1 MKKRQYDLTLIIKG
15 NKTVEEAGKIFEDI
29 KAKLEKIGFQIDKTI
44 NPTFKELAYEINKIK
59 QGYYVTFILSSDN
72 FNAKDL
78 QEIFKFDEN
87 ILRFLVVEYSDSVGL
102 RKQKHDRRTRKYQD
116 EKQAAAKIDTQE
128 YAIKEEIVQ
137 TKDKEEIVA
146 ESSKSEEESTSEE
159 INQPKEESTAQK
171 QIDLEDLDEKL
182 DELLK

>member
-29 KAKLEKIGFQIDKTI
+29 KAKLEKIGFQIDKAI
-44 NPTFKELAYEINKIK
+44 NPVFKELAYEINKIK

-87 ILRFLVVEYSDSVGL
+87 ILRFLAVEYSDSVGL

-116 EKQAAAKIDTQE
+116 EKQGIASQDQKSEQN
-128 YAIKEEIVQ
+128 KEEVVLEANQEQDTSDTIEA
-137 TKDKEEIVA
+137 K
-146 ESSKSEEESTSEE
+146 EESTSEV